1 MGKITIIGA
10 GNGGCTYAA
19 YLGKRGHEICLYEV
33 PELSDNLKDI
43 QARGGLEL
51 RGADTGFGPVARC
64 TTDIQEAVTGVDYI
78 LVVTPAFAHSII
90 ARLAAPYL
98 KAGQTVVLNPGSV
111 FGAIEFLN
119 VLRENGNRED
129 ITVGETSSNI
139 FACRRYRP
147 NDVNILGIKDNMH
160 LACIPAVRAK
170 RVVRDLNEFFPQ
182 YIPVP
187 NIIYTSFLD
196 INAFTHPVAMV
207 FCASRIELDE
217 KRFDFYWG
225 SMASVGVCNNIEAID
240 RERQALAKAI
250 GFEQESIND
259 LIHSYYGHWEWPTLH
274 EFYKHSTIHG
284 GIPEAISPPTTRHRY
299 LTEDLPYGLVPISGL
314 AEKAGIPVPHIDGLI
329 TLCSTFNGED
339 YREKGRSLQ
348 KLGLADKS
356 LDEIVQFVLEGA

>member
-19 YLGKRGHEICLYEV
+19 YLGKRGHEVCLYEV
-33 PELSDNLKDI
+33 PELADNLKDVI
-43 QARGGLEL
+43 ELGGFEMRGC
-51 RGADTGFGPVARC
+51 DTGFGPVAKC

-78 LVVTPAFAHSII
+78 LVVTPAFAHRII
-90 ARLAAPYL
+90 AELAAPYL

-119 VLRENGNRED
+119 VLREKGNHED

-160 LACIPAVRAK
+160 LACIPADRTE
-170 RVVRDLNEFFPQ
+170 RVVRELNAFFPQ
-182 YIPVP
+182 YIAVP

-196 INAFTHPVAMV
+196 INAFTHPVAMI
-207 FCASRIELDE
+207 FCASRVELDE

-259 LIHSYYGHWEWPTLH
+259 LIHGYYGHWEWPTLH
-274 EFYKHSTIHG
+274 EFYKNSTIHG
-284 GIPEAISPPTTRHRY
+284 GLPESISPPSTRHRY
-299 LTEDLPYGLVPISGL
+299 LTEDLPYGLVPISEL
-314 AEKAGIPVPHIDGLI
+314 AKKVGVPLSLIHI
-329 TLCSTFNGED
+329 
-339 YREKGRSLQ
+339 
-348 KLGLADKS
+348 
-356 LDEIVQFVLEGA
+356 